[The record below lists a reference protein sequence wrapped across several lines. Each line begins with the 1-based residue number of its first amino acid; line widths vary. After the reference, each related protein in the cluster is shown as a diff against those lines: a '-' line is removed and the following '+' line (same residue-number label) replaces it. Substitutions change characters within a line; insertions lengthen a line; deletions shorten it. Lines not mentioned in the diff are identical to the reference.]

1 MPAKDKVRKKYLK
14 IRKNKY
20 FSVKHSFF
28 KPLLNLVKK
37 TGKRRISLYY
47 PSNYEV
53 DTLVLLKTLSKKKK
67 FTTLLPK
74 ILPNGQMKFV
84 KWKFLDPLEVNK
96 FGFLEPKVN
105 SGSVKPDIIIMPIL
119 VFDKHLNRL
128 GYGKGY
134 YDKFLNNYINK
145 QKKVLT
151 IGLAFSFQRYKKLPI
166 SKFDVKLNYIL
177 TEKGIWNF

>member
-1 MPAKDKVRKKYLK
+1 
-14 IRKNKY
+14 
-20 FSVKHSFF
+20 
-28 KPLLNLVKK
+28 
-37 TGKRRISLYY
+37 
-47 PSNYEV
+47 
-53 DTLVLLKTLSKKKK
+53 
-67 FTTLLPK
+67 
-74 ILPNGQMKFV
+74 
-84 KWKFLDPLEVNK
+84 
-96 FGFLEPKVN
+96 
-105 SGSVKPDIIIMPIL
+105 MPIL

>member
-1 MPAKDKVRKKYLK
+1 M
-14 IRKNKY
+14 
-20 FSVKHSFF
+20 
-28 KPLLNLVKK
+28 
-37 TGKRRISLYY
+37 
-47 PSNYEV
+47 
-53 DTLVLLKTLSKKKK
+53 
-67 FTTLLPK
+67 
-74 ILPNGQMKFV
+74 
-84 KWKFLDPLEVNK
+84 
-96 FGFLEPKVN
+96 N

-119 VFDKHLNRL
+119 AFDKHLNRL